1 MNYYVID
8 DVKTKV
14 YSIFGSSYKKMPNA
28 PAIVAVSD
36 YNKKNIEKG
45 CEFTTDGIVYADGT
59 FCFGPSKRI
68 VSYGSWREATPEEVQ
83 RMTDCAASVN
93 LAYMTLEQEHKN
105 IWTKQTWTTTYE
117 ALAYISTEAMR
128 FRLNGEIVGW
138 KEVEAY
144 EPAEGMHFAWY
155 HDNGYSYLGVDP
167 AKKEDWIAAVR
178 KIKKVW
184 YGNLYGIVYL
194 ENGVIDVRQC
204 SKRYS
209 EVSNT

>member
-36 YNKKNIEKG
+36 YNKKNVENG
-45 CEFTTDGIVYADGT
+45 REFTTDGIVSSTLTAILNVLLLLT
-59 FCFGPSKRI
+59 A
-68 VSYGSWREATPEEVQ
+68 VSMQTALS
-83 RMTDCAASVN
+83 ASGR
-93 LAYMTLEQEHKN
+93 A
-105 IWTKQTWTTTYE
+105 
-117 ALAYISTEAMR
+117 
-128 FRLNGEIVGW
+128 RLNGEIVGW